1 MNSFLVIFSYPETL
15 STYNVLRN
23 LQNEFTNN
31 CKRLFTIKGYNTE
44 ICNNKKQISYI
55 YLCLLI
61 NDESQ
66 TEKELYNKI
75 TAINNIKNYTR
86 QNINDYHLLMIF
98 KRNDSTQIIDY
109 NHGVINFFD
118 KIINPQIEKQVENL
132 RKENTIL
139 H

>member
-1 MNSFLVIFSYPETL
+1 MNSFLVIFSYPETI
-15 STYNVLRN
+15 STYKMLEN

-31 CKRLFTIKGYNTE
+31 CKRLFTIRGYNTND
-44 ICNNKKQISYI
+44 NNKQISYI
-55 YLCLLI
+55 YICLLI

-98 KRNDSTQIIDY
+98 KRNDSTQIIDH

-118 KIINPQIEKQVENL
+118 KIINPLIEEEIEN
-132 RKENTIL
+132 KKNTTF
-139 H
+139 HY